1 MQPNIPTA
9 AAVEPATAQDLDHE
23 ALSRLATAL
32 VRCAASAYQSRDLAN
47 MTPTPPGRKKTP
59 PRGVETS

>member
-9 AAVEPATAQDLDHE
+9 SAVEPAAAQDLDHE

-32 VRCAASAYQSRDLAN
+32 VRCAASAYQSQSRN
-47 MTPTPPGRKKTP
+47 PHTPPEAASAPTRRERGR
-59 PRGVETS
+59 